1 MILVGRLRFLQLQKY
16 ASGFDV
22 DVEPFR
28 SDAIW
33 TLFAKDLQSHTVGMM
48 QILEFIFL

>member
-16 ASGFDV
+16 VRAST